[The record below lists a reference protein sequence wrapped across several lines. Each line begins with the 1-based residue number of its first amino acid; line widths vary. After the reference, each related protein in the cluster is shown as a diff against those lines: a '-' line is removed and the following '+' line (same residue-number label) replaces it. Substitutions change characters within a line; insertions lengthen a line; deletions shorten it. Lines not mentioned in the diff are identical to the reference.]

1 MELDYIS
8 VDSVTKWCDIVWAR
22 NASNKSGSC
31 VNIKSTK
38 CSTQSNNSIWI
49 KEKKLYICV
58 PQHFVT
64 TESDNIGGQSVL
76 FNQWITNKF
85 VHAHGQSQLKHRDAS
100 QEQRRNWIRRKNQS
114 VVQRKLWLRLAYVSH
129 ARVVT
134 RISRWRNSVREQQFL
149 VVPHDYLWIRKM
161 CVFICQ
167 KRVAPMCTLRY
178 KNIHKCAGFG
188 YEANDSCR
196 SDGVVLV
203 RAIRSHRHPRLWMRV
218 AHTHSHR
225 ILFIVCV
232 CRQRALRAEPTSKMS
247 RKINRLKTFT
257 HDLDAGSRNAIDG
270 IGVGEQGECVNSIFN
285 GIALVRIATTIEV
298 GTRFPFWNRH
308 RKHIAAD
315 VSCDTHLLHVHVST
329 RQRNVRRHCL
339 IENLCPDSGQPT
351 SIY

>member
-85 VHAHGQSQLKHRDAS
+85 VHAHRQSQLKHRDAS

-203 RAIRSHRHPRLWMRV
+203 RAIRSHRHPRLWMRCT
-218 AHTHSHR
+218 HTLAPNFIHR
-225 ILFIVCV
+225 LRLSPESTPLWTYQQNESKNKPIKDVYTWFGCGVSKCDRRNR
-232 CRQRALRAEPTSKMS
+232 CGRARWMCK
-247 RKINRLKTFT
+247 
-257 HDLDAGSRNAIDG
+257 
-270 IGVGEQGECVNSIFN
+270 FN
-285 GIALVRIATTIEV
+285 
-298 GTRFPFWNRH
+298 F
-308 RKHIAAD
+308 
-315 VSCDTHLLHVHVST
+315 
-329 RQRNVRRHCL
+329 
-339 IENLCPDSGQPT
+339 
-351 SIY
+351 